1 MKRQIEYTRVQL
13 EVEETEDNTQA
24 PQKTFNIYI
33 KGNIYEGLDQ
43 VSMKDNPY
51 ENELYKAFKK
61 FLEDYF
67 LGRVDFPQ
75 ENQND
80 EVLMKL

>member
-1 MKRQIEYTRVQL
+1 
-13 EVEETEDNTQA
+13 
-24 PQKTFNIYI
+24 
-33 KGNIYEGLDQ
+33 
-43 VSMKDNPY
+43 MKDNPY

-67 LGRVDFPQ
+67 MGRVEFPQ

-80 EVLMKL
+80 EVLMKLQKSSISKNNQKSSGNNSGNHTQKSS